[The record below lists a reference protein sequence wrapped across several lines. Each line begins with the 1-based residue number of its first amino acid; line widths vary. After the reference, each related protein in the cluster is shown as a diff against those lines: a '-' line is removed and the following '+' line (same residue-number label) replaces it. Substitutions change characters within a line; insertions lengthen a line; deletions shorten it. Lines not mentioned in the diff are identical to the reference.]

1 MLKNRRGQNTLEYA
15 LIISVVIA
23 ALLTINMYLKK
34 GVQGRLKES
43 TDQIGKQFDPES
55 FTTASQTEGSGETV
69 TEEVRDIETG
79 TTTSTVTKAET
90 VTKSEYEKWGKDA
103 AQHY

>member
-1 MLKNRRGQNTLEYA
+1 MLKNKRGQNTLEYA
-15 LIISVVIA
+15 LIIAVVIA
-23 ALLTINMYLKK
+23 ALLTINTYLKK

-43 TDQIGKQFDPES
+43 TDQIGKQFDPEN

-69 TEEVRDIETG
+69 TDEIRDVKTG
-79 TTTSTVTKAET
+79 TTTSTITKAET
-90 VTKSEYEKWGKDA
+90 VTKSDYEQWGKDA

>member
-1 MLKNRRGQNTLEYA
+1 MLKNKRGQNTLEYA

-23 ALLTINMYLKK
+23 ALLTINTYLKK

-43 TDQIGKQFDPES
+43 TDQIGKQFDPEN
-55 FTTASQTEGSGETV
+55 FTTASKTAGSGNTITSED
-69 TEEVRDIETG
+69 RDVATG
-79 TTTSTVTKAET
+79 TTTSNITTAET
-90 VTKSEYEKWGKDA
+90 VTKSEYEQWGKGA